1 MQFLDAKQRGVKK
14 YFFAQINN
22 TKSTRGHIVTTP
34 TTTQD
39 ILNTV
44 VGWDMKMTVHTPPP
58 PTTQT
63 QHELH
68 EPQYNIH

>member
-34 TTTQD
+34 TITQD
-39 ILNTV
+39 NLNTV
-44 VGWDMKMTVHTPPP
+44 VGLDMKMTLQTPPP
-58 PTTQT
+58 PNHPTTPPPTTET
-63 QHELH
+63 QG
-68 EPQYNIH
+68 